1 MWNLRRQLLRSSIK
15 LSKRTS
21 LTSETKKTI
30 PRMAD
35 TPGTSSSAEE
45 ASDDDAPLVSQVNA
59 NDSQVM
65 SDPERLAHDYEEEID
80 GWMDDA
86 AEFELYTQTNSYAPS
101 TMRELQRIWNKF
113 ETFLRS
119 NPVLSEFLDDNGR
132 AVVPLHKLPC
142 VLFIRDMDLSAN
154 FAGESILTCKV
165 MHCLFLII
173 LLQIFEQN
181 WDQVRAKRLRRAP
194 WFVGLEAT
202 CMQVRHVNLLCF
214 ASNFCFIGPENY
226 EDERIVVFVHVACA
240 QVPAYDGFTATDE
253 VQLTQFPLLMAEKSA
268 SLPTLQK
275 KFMHLMAIRYHILCA
290 SNYDVHPMKRL
301 PMPTYT
307 KLRKILQR
315 SSDIFDKMCTAI
327 PK

>member
-1 MWNLRRQLLRSSIK
+1 M
-15 LSKRTS
+15 
-21 LTSETKKTI
+21 
-30 PRMAD
+30 
-35 TPGTSSSAEE
+35 
-45 ASDDDAPLVSQVNA
+45 
-59 NDSQVM
+59 
-65 SDPERLAHDYEEEID
+65 
-80 GWMDDA
+80 
-86 AEFELYTQTNSYAPS
+86 
-101 TMRELQRIWNKF
+101 
-113 ETFLRS
+113 
-119 NPVLSEFLDDNGR
+119 LSEFLDDNGR

-240 QVPAYDGFTATDE
+240 QIPAYDGYTATDE
-253 VQLTQFPLLMAEKSA
+253 VQFPWDISGAEGSAHASSKKEAILLKAADSQPVTPPCATFEPSLIFIVCKSEVTISRLEG
-268 SLPTLQK
+268 SL
-275 KFMHLMAIRYHILCA
+275 
-290 SNYDVHPMKRL
+290 
-301 PMPTYT
+301 
-307 KLRKILQR
+307 
-315 SSDIFDKMCTAI
+315 SSGMLVYK
-327 PK
+327 